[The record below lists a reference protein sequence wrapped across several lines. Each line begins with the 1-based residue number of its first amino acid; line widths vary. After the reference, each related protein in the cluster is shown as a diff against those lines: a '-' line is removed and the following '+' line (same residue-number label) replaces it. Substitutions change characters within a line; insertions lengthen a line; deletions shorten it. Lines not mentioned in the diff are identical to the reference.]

1 MNSIVERIVSS
12 FMVKRFSYRLT
23 IVFTGLIT
31 VAALCPA
38 GYTELSDT
46 SVPKVQDAPSQ
57 RGFIQSDLGITV
69 DVVSHQRQKQF
80 KIKNRSGVVVIHVR
94 PDSPADA
101 GGMRAGDLI
110 KKIDRRPIRSIKA
123 FKSAMGYW
131 ERERTI
137 EFLVKRGRKTLY
149 IVVGTERNKI

>member
-1 MNSIVERIVSS
+1 
-12 FMVKRFSYRLT
+12 MVKRFLYGLT

-31 VAALCPA
+31 VAALGPA
-38 GYTELSDT
+38 DYTEPSDT
-46 SVPKVQDAPSQ
+46 SVPKVQDAAPQ
-57 RGFIQSDLGITV
+57 RGFVQNDLGITV
-69 DVVSHQRQKQF
+69 DVISHQRQKQF
-80 KIKNRSGVVVIHVR
+80 KIKSRSGVVVIHVR

-110 KKIDRRPIRSIKA
+110 KQIDRRPIRNLKA

-149 IVVGTERNKI
+149 IVLGTERNKI